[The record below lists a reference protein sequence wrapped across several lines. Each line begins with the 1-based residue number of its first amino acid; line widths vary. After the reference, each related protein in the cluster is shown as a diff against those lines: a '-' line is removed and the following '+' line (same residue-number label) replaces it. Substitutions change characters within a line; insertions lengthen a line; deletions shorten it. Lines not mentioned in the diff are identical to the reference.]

1 MNFLTTTQLIA
12 KEGWRDVCVAATIY
26 VIAYS
31 FSCFTS
37 FFFLVFVGT
46 LLFYRNPERL
56 LQEEDTHALVS
67 PIDGIVSSIE
77 KVTASDGGKWLK
89 VVINK
94 RLFDVSVVRSP
105 LQMHV
110 LDVKK
115 KEGLSFDANSPLS
128 KVLRTKIVF
137 TCKHATDEVRMILYA
152 GLFSKRIDITS
163 KRGRFK
169 VGERLAFLA
178 QGDVGILL
186 PLDTRIKVVLNDE
199 VKAGESVLGYLAHR
213 VDHEQ

>member
-1 MNFLTTTQLIA
+1 MHFLTTTQLIA
-12 KEGWRDVCVAATIY
+12 KEGWRDVCVAGVIF

-31 FSCFTS
+31 FSCFAS
-37 FFFLVFVGT
+37 FFFLILMGT

-56 LQEEDTHALVS
+56 LQEEDTRALVA
-67 PIDGIVSSIE
+67 PVDGMVSSIE
-77 KVTASDGGKWLK
+77 KVTASDGKEWLK
-89 VVINK
+89 VIIKK

-115 KEGLSFDANSPLS
+115 KEGLPLDTNSPLART
-128 KVLRTKIVF
+128 LRTKVVF
-137 TCKHATDEVRMILYA
+137 TCKYETDEIRMVLYA
-152 GLFSKRIDITS
+152 GLFSKQIDISS

-178 QGDVGILL
+178 QGDVALLL

-213 VDHEQ
+213 VNHE